1 MIIYPLLLGVQL
13 VLVSDTV
20 PQFDASRGCRAAT
33 TDGMVN
39 RSMEACRSDEDNAK
53 KALSDSWTK
62 YPVTDRAECQHMITM
77 GGPPSY
83 VELLTCLELAQQTKG
98 FRETVGTAVRP

>member
-1 MIIYPLLLGVQL
+1 MPFCPGGYSWRGGYRRLAMIIYPLLLGVQL

-20 PQFDASRGCRAAT
+20 PQFDASRGCHAAT
-33 TDGMVN
+33 TDRMVN

-62 YPVTDRAECQHMITM
+62 YPVNDHAKCQHMITM
-77 GGPPSY
+77 GGRRAISN
-83 VELLTCLELAQQTKG
+83 C
-98 FRETVGTAVRP
+98 